1 MPSYQEEALSLFVQ
15 RQLLDQSRRVYEA
28 PLPPL
33 HAFELFPDQGAV
45 RLGAANYNRRIYRYF
60 GRSQWASNSGDDLPL
75 SGAGV
80 IEDIYNVGM
89 HGVAYQYGLQE
100 IRAAQFANENLED
113 RRAMAARRAILEFN
127 NDVAFYGSVAKG
139 ITGLLSIPY
148 IPRVSVD
155 AALFQVGADPDA
167 TLAALY
173 ALENGVE
180 ELSLQAEKPDTLIMG
195 TSQYN
200 YIANTRVSDLSEVTI
215 LEVYKRNAQFAK
227 TVKKARELDNA
238 GPSGEDMICCV
249 STADDKLEHN
259 LPDPL
264 TILEPQQRNL
274 LTVVPMVSET
284 AGMISEYPY
293 AHRFAEVG

>member
-1 MPSYQEEALSLFVQ
+1 MPTYSEEALSLFVQ
-15 RQLLDQSRRVYEA
+15 RQLMDQSRRIYEA
-28 PLPPL
+28 SLPPL

-45 RLGAANYNRRIYRYF
+45 ALGAAQYNRRVYRYF
-60 GRSQWASNSGDDLPL
+60 GRSQWISNSADDLPL

-80 IEDIYNVGM
+80 IEDVYNVGM

-100 IRAAQFANENLED
+100 IRRAMFGNENLED
-113 RRAMAARRAILEFN
+113 RRAMAARRAVLEFN

-148 IPRVSVD
+148 IPRVSID
-155 AALFQVGADPDA
+155 ATLFQAGADPDA

-173 ALENGVE
+173 SLEQGVE
-180 ELSLQAEKPDTLIMG
+180 EQSLQAERPDTLILG

-200 YIANTRVSDLSEVTI
+200 YIASTRVSTLDNTTI
-215 LEVYKRNAQFAK
+215 LEVYKANAQFAK
-227 TVKKARELDNA
+227 NVRKARELDGA

-249 STADDKLEHN
+249 STGDEKLEHN

-284 AGMISEYPY
+284 AGMISEFPY
-293 AHRFAEVG
+293 AHRYAEVG